1 MHRCSKNAR
10 RCVKKEKRYDRSCAR
25 SERRYARKG
34 GRNNSSCNSKCNNK
48 NSSSNS
54 NKYHCL
60 HLHHQF
66 HPEIS
71 IESS

>member
-1 MHRCSKNAR
+1 VLRCSKNAR
-10 RCVKKEKRYDRSCAR
+10 RCVRKEKRYARSCAR
-25 SERRYARKG
+25 NERRYARKG
-34 GRNNSSCNSKCNNK
+34 GRNSSCNSKCNN
-48 NSSSNS
+48 NS

-71 IESS
+71 IGSS